1 MDLEPGLQKSVGH
14 SRTFQIG
21 GKSQGIL
28 QREMNELVRVGRRC
42 AVVRLDSEPVTHALC
57 DILCLYL
64 AARADRVFPNGL
76 GELWRIYG
84 DDGRGSCGRY
94 DGIKS
99 GRCRYYNSRV
109 CGVENKISTSKED
122 FPGGRHDCGRHC
134 RCVRGLGRGSL
145 RLARV
150 EIVP

>member
-1 MDLEPGLQKSVGH
+1 
-14 SRTFQIG
+14 
-21 GKSQGIL
+21 
-28 QREMNELVRVGRRC
+28 MNELVRVGRRC
-42 AVVRLDSEPVTHALC
+42 AVVVRLDGEPVTRTLC

-64 AARADRVFPNGL
+64 TTGADRIFPNGV
-76 GELWRIYG
+76 GELWRIHG
-84 DDGRGSCGRY
+84 DDGRGGCGRY

-109 CGVENKISTSKED
+109 SGVENKISTSKED
-122 FPGGRHDCGRHC
+122 FPGGGHHCGRHSSN
-134 RCVRGLGRGSL
+134 VRGLGSGSL

>member
-1 MDLEPGLQKSVGH
+1 VDLEAGLQKSVGH

-21 GKSQGIL
+21 GKSQGIP
-28 QREMNELVRVGRRC
+28 QREMNELVRVGRRF
-42 AVVRLDSEPVTHALC
+42 AVVVRLDGEPVMRTVC

-64 AARADRVFPNGL
+64 ANGANRVFPNGV

-84 DDGRGSCGRY
+84 DDGRGRCGRY

-109 CGVENKISTSKED
+109 SGVENKISTSKED
-122 FPGGRHDCGRHC
+122 FPGSRHDRGRHC
-134 RCVRGLGRGSL
+134 SSERAGERELETRQG
-145 RLARV
+145 
-150 EIVP
+150 